1 MNLADSIILI
11 TVILIVGLVIFGSVK
26 KRLEA
31 RKNNENNHR
40 CSGCAYKGFC
50 GKLPKE

>member
-1 MNLADSIILI
+1 MNLADS
-11 TVILIVGLVIFGSVK
+11 VILILVVLIVVSVIVSALK
-26 KRLEA
+26 KRREA
-31 RKNNENNHR
+31 HQNRNMGNK